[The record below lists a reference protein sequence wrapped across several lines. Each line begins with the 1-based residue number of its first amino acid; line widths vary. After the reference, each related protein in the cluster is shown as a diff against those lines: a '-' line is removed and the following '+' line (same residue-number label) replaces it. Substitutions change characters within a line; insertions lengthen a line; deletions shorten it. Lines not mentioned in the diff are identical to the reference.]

1 MTPPPPGTLERW
13 AWDYLHA
20 GELAHKLTPPP
31 MPDECETD
39 APARRVE
46 APSRPSLT
54 LATRGEKTPGV
65 DALRN
70 PERRARLVHTF
81 LHHELQAAE
90 LMAWAILAFAGEPV
104 TFKRGVA
111 GVLCD
116 ELRHMAMYAELLDRE
131 GVAFGRWPVNDWFWR
146 RVPNATSAA
155 HFVAVM
161 GIGFEGANLDHATR
175 FAERFRQ
182 IGDERGARV
191 LDVVRDEEVS
201 HVRFAMHWFRKWTG
215 ATDFET
221 WSAHLPRPLSPV
233 LMKGSPIERDPRARA
248 GFTSEFLDA
257 LDRVKLCPRD
267 ESGS

>member
-1 MTPPPPGTLERW
+1 MNPPPPGTLERW

-20 GELAHKLTPPP
+20 GDLAHKLTPPP
-31 MPDECETD
+31 MPDECEEA

-65 DALRN
+65 EALRN

-90 LMAWAILAFAGEPV
+90 LMAWAILTFAGEPV
-104 TFKRGVA
+104 TFKRAVA
-111 GVLCD
+111 GVLRD

-131 GVAFGRWPVNDWFWR
+131 GVAFGRWAVNDWFWR
-146 RVPNATSAA
+146 RVPNAVTAA

-182 IGDERGARV
+182 IGDEPGARV

-233 LMKGSPIERDPRARA
+233 LMKGSPIEREHRARA
-248 GFTSEFLDA
+248 GFTGEFLDA

-267 ESGS
+267 ESGT